1 MAGPI
6 LTSEQLARATLA
18 RQLLL
23 ERRPTPVKRAVAR
36 LAGVNAQGVEQ
47 PYLSLLARVDG
58 FQPGAVVRLLRR
70 REVVRAT
77 SLRGTLHLHT
87 ADDLLAWRTALAPV
101 IERAARNDNA
111 RDFKKL
117 DLEGLLEAARRLL
130 DERPRTRAEWIEE
143 LAPFAEQA
151 QRKDSIGLV
160 VRAFLPLVQLP
171 PAGEW
176 GSVEAP
182 AYQLAESWLRRP
194 LGPAGAG
201 RESLVLRYLAAFGP
215 ATWKD
220 VQYWSGLTGLREVL
234 EKLQPRLRILHDTVG
249 REYFDVPRA
258 PLPDATTKAPPRLL
272 PAFDNLLYAHDD
284 RSRLIETDAPYDR
297 RRGANA
303 FLLDGRVAG
312 TWTVERDRLALRPF
326 DTIPRNQRAPLRAE
340 AERVLTFLAHETITV
355 DLP

>member
-23 ERRPTPVKRAVAR
+23 DRRPTPVKRAVAR
-36 LAGVNAQGVEQ
+36 VGGVNAQGAEQ
-47 PYLSLLARVDG
+47 PYLSLLARIDG

-70 REVVRAT
+70 RELVRA
-77 SLRGTLHLHT
+77 SGIRGTLHLHT
-87 ADDLLAWRTALAPV
+87 ADDFVAWRAALDPAV
-101 IERAARNDNA
+101 RRKARPED
-111 RDFKKL
+111 D
-117 DLEGLLEAARRLL
+117 EGA
-130 DERPRTRAEWIEE
+130 
-143 LAPFAEQA
+143 
-151 QRKDSIGLV
+151 V
-160 VRAFLPLVQLP
+160 VQLP

-176 GSVEAP
+176 GSSDAP
-182 AYQLAESWLRRP
+182 AYERAETWLKRP
-194 LGPAGAG
+194 LGPADEGLH
-201 RESLVLRYLAAFGP
+201 SLVLRYLAAFGP

-220 VQYWSGLTGLREVL
+220 LQYWSGLTGLREVL

-258 PLPDATTKAPPRLL
+258 PLPDPKSTPAPPRLL
-272 PAFDNLLYAHDD
+272 PGFDNLLYAHDD
-284 RSRLIETDAPYDR
+284 RSRFIETDAPYDR
-297 RRGANA
+297 RRAVNT
-303 FLLDGRVAG
+303 FLLHGRVAG

-326 DTIPRNQRAPLRAE
+326 DPIPRNQRAPLRAE

>member
-6 LTSEQLARATLA
+6 LTSDQLARATLA

-36 LAGVNAQGVEQ
+36 LAGVNAQGTEQ

-58 FQPGAVVRLLRR
+58 FQPGTVVRLLRR
-70 REVVRAT
+70 RELVRAT
-77 SLRGTLHLHT
+77 SIRGTLHLHT
-87 ADDLLAWRTALAPV
+87 ADDFLAWRQALAPV
-101 IERAARNDNA
+101 IERVARGDNA
-111 RDFKKL
+111 RDFQTL
-117 DLEGLLEAARRLL
+117 DLEALLAAARQLFA
-130 DERPRTRAEWIEE
+130 ERPRTRAEWVER

-151 QRKDSIGLV
+151 RRNDSVGLV

-176 GSVEAP
+176 RSGEAP
-182 AYQLAESWLRRP
+182 AYQLAETWLRRP
-194 LGPAGAG
+194 LGPADEGLH
-201 RESLVLRYLAAFGP
+201 SLVLRYLAAFGP

-220 VQYWSGLTGLREVL
+220 LQYWSGLTGLREVL

-258 PLPDATTKAPPRLL
+258 PLPDKSTAAPPRLL
-272 PAFDNLLYAHDD
+272 PGFDNLLYAHDD
-284 RSRLIETDAPYDR
+284 RSRFIETDAPYDR
-297 RRGANA
+297 RRAVNT
-303 FLLDGRVAG
+303 FLLHGRVAG
-312 TWTVERDRLALRPF
+312 TWTVERDRLALKPF